1 MMAESARREETG
13 ERNRVALPSPTA
25 WPIVLAFGIALLFA
39 GLVTSPSLSILGAML
54 AIAGSVGWFRD
65 VLPQEK
71 HEFVP
76 VLEKVVPI
84 STKRPRVARVPW
96 MAEDLHR
103 ARLPIEIYPISAGVK
118 GGLAGGVVM
127 AALAMLYGVI
137 SGHGVW
143 YPINLLSVGFF
154 PGRSA
159 IEQIS
164 QFHWGALIIATLI
177 HLLCSVLVGLL
188 YGVALPMF
196 PRHPI
201 LLGGLIAPV
210 LWSALLYSILDAI
223 NPVLNQRIDW
233 MWFVISQMGF
243 GVAAGI
249 VVSTQERVRT
259 WQYLPFGVRAG
270 IEAPGA
276 MDPKDRKA

>member
-39 GLVTSPSLSILGAML
+39 GLVTSASLSILGAML